1 MNKKTLCI
9 ATRNLHKVQEM
20 TTVLSPFWEV
30 KSSADYHE
38 MDGSDEIAET
48 GDTFLANATLKAVA
62 TSQMI
67 SDYALADD
75 SGLEVDA
82 LDGAPGVFSAR
93 YGGIPSSTE
102 RNNAKLL
109 EELKRVGA
117 MTPEQRGAR
126 FRCVLALAKAGEVL
140 ATFDGACEGAII
152 LEPKGT
158 NGFGYDPLFVPRTY
172 TKTFGQL
179 LEKTKTNLSH
189 RGRALKK
196 FVEWCKENPLE

>member
-1 MNKKTLCI
+1 MDKKTLCI

-20 TTVLSPFWEV
+20 TTVLSPYWDV
-30 KSSADYHE
+30 KSSADYKE
-38 MDGSDEIAET
+38 MEGSDEIAET
-48 GDTFLANATLKAVA
+48 GDTFQANATLKAVA

-82 LDGAPGVFSAR
+82 LSGAPGVFSAR

-102 RNNAKLL
+102 KNNAKLL

-117 MTPEQRGAR
+117 LTPEQRGAR
-126 FRCVLALAKAGEVL
+126 FRCVLVLAKGGEVL
-140 ATFDGACEGAII
+140 ATFDGACEGSIT
-152 LEPKGT
+152 LEPRGT

-172 TKTFGQL
+172 TRTFGQL

>member
-1 MNKKTLCI
+1 MDKKTLCI

-20 TTVLSPFWEV
+20 TAVLAPFWEV
-30 KSSADYHE
+30 KSSADYKE
-38 MDGSDEIAET
+38 MEGSDEIAET
-48 GDTFLANATLKAVA
+48 GDTFQANATLKAVA
-62 TSQMI
+62 TSQLI

-126 FRCVLALAKAGEVL
+126 FRCVLVLAKGGEVL
-140 ATFDGACEGAII
+140 ATFDGACEGAIT

-158 NGFGYDPLFVPRTY
+158 QGFGYDPLFVPRTY

-196 FVEWCKENPLE
+196 FIDWCKENPLE